1 MHCGGQCHQI
11 LCVKIDGHK
20 GVQALPDSRQPEA
33 LPGHSSQ
40 LELLWQINAPAR
52 HKHKGRRQAAEAV
65 QVQSYICK
73 ACRQSARCGLRGHPG
88 CPLPASRHV
97 RVMYKAAREH
107 MSSDAVPPPG
117 PEPCD

>member
-33 LPGHSSQ
+33 LPGHSAQ

-52 HKHKGRRQAAEAV
+52 HKHQGRRQAAEAV
-65 QVQSYICK
+65 QAQSCLQGMQAECSLRAQGTSWLSSASKQTRKRHVQSSQR
-73 ACRQSARCGLRGHPG
+73 A
-88 CPLPASRHV
+88 HV
-97 RVMYKAAREH
+97 E
-107 MSSDAVPPPG
+107 
-117 PEPCD
+117 